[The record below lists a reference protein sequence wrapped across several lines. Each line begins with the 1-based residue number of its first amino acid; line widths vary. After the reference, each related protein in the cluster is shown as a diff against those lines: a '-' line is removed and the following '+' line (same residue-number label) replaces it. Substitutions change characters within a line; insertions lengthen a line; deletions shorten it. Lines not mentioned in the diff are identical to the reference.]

1 MLKRM
6 KEDSLYETVPVIST
20 NQTITSFYS
29 SGRLQIMV
37 AWHNADDPETD
48 ARWDRVDYIM
58 LRDRDALQLH
68 RIAG

>member
-20 NQTITSFYS
+20 NQTITS
-29 SGRLQIMV
+29 LQIMV

-68 RIAG
+68 LIAG